1 MYLGGGV
8 GKAAVRFG
16 GFKGHT
22 GKTPRENN
30 IFYIMIF
37 ICQFKN
43 TPQNVEIQLT
53 FIESNLYLLAKL

>member
-30 IFYIMIF
+30 IFYIILKCCITIGLFNWNIF
-37 ICQFKN
+37 NMF
-43 TPQNVEIQLT
+43 
-53 FIESNLYLLAKL
+53 